1 MSAGKHEH
9 PSPLIPPLDN
19 SMYDLPG
26 ETDPTPIAALLGAAA
41 AECQDCYR
49 TQLIAVAANP
59 LLTTHLAACGYLV
72 LKTRAKQTGVPI
84 PDAQGLANT
93 YVSTTAAMFLA
104 FSLDGFTHA
113 LMFAE
118 KAEPAKR
125 TASVEENAKLF
136 VDFMRQG
143 NLSGLGETSAEG

>member
-1 MSAGKHEH
+1 
-9 PSPLIPPLDN
+9 
-19 SMYDLPG
+19 MYGVPG
-26 ETDPTPIAALLGAAA
+26 ETDPTPIAALLAAAA

-49 TQLIAVAANP
+49 TQLMAVAANP
-59 LLTTHLAACGYLV
+59 LLTAHLAACGYQV

-84 PDAQGLANT
+84 PDASGLAQQ

-104 FSLDGFTHA
+104 FSLDGSTYA
-113 LMFAE
+113 LLFAE

-125 TASVEENAKLF
+125 TASVEETAKLF

-143 NLSGLGETSAEG
+143 DLTDLDES